1 MALQPERFYQ
11 MIYMIKNQG
20 TVVLVDPFK
29 KIYQAIHYLSTVSS
43 KKGRVEKISKSIT
56 NLREMSTL
64 IV

>member
-1 MALQPERFYQ
+1 LALQPERFYQ

-43 KKGRVEKISKSIT
+43 EQGRMEIRKST
-56 NLREMSTL
+56 TDLREMSTL